1 MHALILLLMVRDQ
14 EWTSGLIA
22 PIQLCC
28 HILQIFGDFQQCKA
42 SEIRAPPN
50 ALTVFVR
57 IHFIGM
63 AGRSVR
69 KFIPYTLRHSFAI
82 HLVRSGF
89 DLRRVQQLL
98 GYSNLNTTQAYSQ
111 FNDQDLRERYNK
123 IEF

>member
-57 IHFIGM
+57 IHRYGRTIG
-63 AGRSVR
+63 
-69 KFIPYTLRHSFAI
+69 KKIYPHTLRHSFAI
-82 HLVRSGF
+82 HLIRSGF

-98 GYSNLNTTQAYSQ
+98 GHSNLNTTQVYLQ
-111 FNDQDLRERYNK
+111 FNDQDFREGYNK

>member
-1 MHALILLLMVRDQ
+1 MLCDQ

-22 PIQLCC
+22 PIQLCL

-42 SEIRAPPN
+42 SEIMASPN

-57 IHFIGM
+57 IHQYGRTIG
-63 AGRSVR
+63 
-69 KFIPYTLRHSFAI
+69 KKIHPLYITPYSFAI

-89 DLRRVQQLL
+89 DLQRVQQLL
-98 GYSNLNTTQAYSQ
+98 GHSNPNTTQVYLR
-111 FNDQDLRERYNK
+111 FNDQDLREEYNK